1 MQLISFVAA
10 TRIPAS
16 AQDVFDWHEAP
27 GAFERLTPPWER
39 VRVLLHE
46 GGIRNGA
53 RVSLLVGP
61 APFSLRWDLEH
72 RDYHHGHSFTD
83 LQLRGPFRHW
93 RPASDDSPGSAGLP
107 ARGHDR
113 VRAAARR
120 HRQTRRGTARAEK
133 TKAVVRVSSRRH
145 TPGVRTAMTAT
156 LEVTRGRPGSRRPR
170 VAHLIA
176 RGLMRSYMPY

>member
-83 LQLRGPFRHW
+83 LQLRGPFRYW
-93 RPASDDSPGSAGLP
+93 RHVHRMTPQGPQACLLEDTIEYELP
-107 ARGHDR
+107 LGAIGRLVGGPLVRRKLKRLFAYRHD
-113 VRAAARR
+113 V
-120 HRQTRRGTARAEK
+120 TRRAFESG
-133 TKAVVRVSSRRH
+133 
-145 TPGVRTAMTAT
+145 
-156 LEVTRGRPGSRRPR
+156 
-170 VAHLIA
+170 
-176 RGLMRSYMPY
+176 